1 MKNFRKN
8 LKDFSMPSTLKEYE
22 ELMRKQYGSSST
34 SEAKKEGQQE
44 ATKVYEVRFVNNQ
57 KKNI

>member
-1 MKNFRKN
+1 MKEKLNNWKI
-8 LKDFSMPSTLKEYE
+8 PSTLE
-22 ELMRKQYGSSST
+22 EWQQSLNTRQESSST
-34 SEAKKEGQQE
+34 SEAKKEEQQE